1 MQQFQFLLSQA
12 GSQLELSLVTRR
24 VTLVRASKRSIM
36 RVTDL
41 FLAFPALILALTIE
55 ATLGRNVV
63 YAIIAL
69 VVVWWPSYA
78 RLLRGET
85 LKIKNQ
91 KFIDA
96 ALLSGLS
103 SFGIIVKHVFRSSLN
118 TLISYATIDLGN
130 TILVYSI
137 LSFLGLGVPAPAPEW
152 GTMVASGLNYFPG
165 QWWYSML
172 PGIVITV
179 IVIGAALLG
188 DGLRDMFAGEFC
200 DLQDSDLLRIR
211 NLSVDYR
218 SASGNVPALRDV
230 SVSVKQGEILSIV
243 GESGSGK
250 TTLALAVSRL
260 LTKNSSLMKSGKII
274 FRGKDITNLKTRGMD
289 SIRGTRSIFMIF
301 QNPFMSLNP
310 LMRVRDQIRE
320 AIKVR
325 DKRSGQKEN
334 RSKILNQVVDVL
346 KAVRIGDAED
356 LMERYPHRACP
367 ADKIKE

>member
-1 MQQFQFLLSQA
+1 MILLSA
-12 GSQLELSLVTRR
+12 
-24 VTLVRASKRSIM
+24 KRSFGSLRRLASRPSSLIGLVIIVAFYGWALAEGILQLIASALKAPSIGWALLPSNPLVVSISNSLLPPSTAHLMGTDDLGRDIWSRVLYAAPTDAMVSILVIAGGIAIGALVGYPAGYFGKGVEEVNM

-85 LKIKNQ
+85 LKIKHQ

-152 GTMVASGLNYFPG
+152 GTMVASGLDYFPG
-165 QWWYSML
+165 QWWYAML

-179 IVIGAALLG
+179 IVIGSALLG
-188 DGLRDMFAGEFC
+188 DGLRDMFAGE
-200 DLQDSDLLRIR
+200 L
-211 NLSVDYR
+211 
-218 SASGNVPALRDV
+218 
-230 SVSVKQGEILSIV
+230 
-243 GESGSGK
+243 
-250 TTLALAVSRL
+250 
-260 LTKNSSLMKSGKII
+260 
-274 FRGKDITNLKTRGMD
+274 
-289 SIRGTRSIFMIF
+289 
-301 QNPFMSLNP
+301 
-310 LMRVRDQIRE
+310 
-320 AIKVR
+320 
-325 DKRSGQKEN
+325 
-334 RSKILNQVVDVL
+334 
-346 KAVRIGDAED
+346 
-356 LMERYPHRACP
+356 
-367 ADKIKE
+367 

>member
-1 MQQFQFLLSQA
+1 MIFLNTKRTIGSLRRLASRPSSLIGLVIIVAFYGWSLVEGILQVIAAALKTPSIGWALLPSNPLVVSISHSLLSPSMIHLMGTDDLGRDIWSRVLYAAPTDATVSILVITGGIAIGALVGYPA
-12 GSQLELSLVTRR
+12 GYFGKGVEE
-24 VTLVRASKRSIM
+24 INM

-85 LKIKNQ
+85 LKIKHQ

-188 DGLRDMFAGEFC
+188 DGLRDMFAGE
-200 DLQDSDLLRIR
+200 L
-211 NLSVDYR
+211 
-218 SASGNVPALRDV
+218 
-230 SVSVKQGEILSIV
+230 
-243 GESGSGK
+243 
-250 TTLALAVSRL
+250 
-260 LTKNSSLMKSGKII
+260 
-274 FRGKDITNLKTRGMD
+274 
-289 SIRGTRSIFMIF
+289 
-301 QNPFMSLNP
+301 
-310 LMRVRDQIRE
+310 
-320 AIKVR
+320 
-325 DKRSGQKEN
+325 
-334 RSKILNQVVDVL
+334 
-346 KAVRIGDAED
+346 
-356 LMERYPHRACP
+356 
-367 ADKIKE
+367 

>member
-1 MQQFQFLLSQA
+1 MMVLSTKRIASGARRLASRPSSLIGLVIVVAFYGWSLIEGILQLIASVIRVPSIGWDLLPYNPLAVSISHSLLSPSFAHLMGTDDLGRDIWSRVLYASPTDAAVSILVITGGIVIGGLVGYPA
-12 GSQLELSLVTRR
+12 GYFGRGIEEVN
-24 VTLVRASKRSIM
+24 M

-96 ALLSGLS
+96 ALLSGIS
-103 SFGIIVKHVFRSSLN
+103 NFQIIFKHVFRSSLN

-152 GTMVASGLNYFPG
+152 GTMVASGLNYFPQ
-165 QWWYSML
+165 QWWYSMM
-172 PGIVITV
+172 PGLVITL

-188 DGLRDMFAGEFC
+188 DGLRDMFAGE
-200 DLQDSDLLRIR
+200 L
-211 NLSVDYR
+211 
-218 SASGNVPALRDV
+218 
-230 SVSVKQGEILSIV
+230 
-243 GESGSGK
+243 
-250 TTLALAVSRL
+250 
-260 LTKNSSLMKSGKII
+260 
-274 FRGKDITNLKTRGMD
+274 
-289 SIRGTRSIFMIF
+289 
-301 QNPFMSLNP
+301 
-310 LMRVRDQIRE
+310 
-320 AIKVR
+320 
-325 DKRSGQKEN
+325 
-334 RSKILNQVVDVL
+334 
-346 KAVRIGDAED
+346 
-356 LMERYPHRACP
+356 
-367 ADKIKE
+367 

>member
-1 MQQFQFLLSQA
+1 MMIVA
-12 GSQLELSLVTRR
+12 TRR
-24 VTLVRASKRSIM
+24 VARDFRRLASRPSSLIGLVVVVAFYGWSLVEGVLQLVGTGLNDRAIGWLLLPYNPYAVSISRALLAPSLIHLMGTDDLGRDIWSRVLYAAPTDAMVSILVIAGGIAIGGLVGYPAGYFGRGIEEVNM

-85 LKIKNQ
+85 LKIKHQ

-103 SFGIIVKHVFRSSLN
+103 SFGIIVRHVFRSSLN
-118 TLISYATIDLGN
+118 TLVSYATIDLGN

-152 GTMVASGLNYFPG
+152 GTMVASGLNYFPA
-165 QWWYSML
+165 QWWYAML

-188 DGLRDMFAGEFC
+188 DGLRDMFAGE
-200 DLQDSDLLRIR
+200 L
-211 NLSVDYR
+211 
-218 SASGNVPALRDV
+218 
-230 SVSVKQGEILSIV
+230 
-243 GESGSGK
+243 
-250 TTLALAVSRL
+250 
-260 LTKNSSLMKSGKII
+260 
-274 FRGKDITNLKTRGMD
+274 
-289 SIRGTRSIFMIF
+289 
-301 QNPFMSLNP
+301 
-310 LMRVRDQIRE
+310 
-320 AIKVR
+320 
-325 DKRSGQKEN
+325 
-334 RSKILNQVVDVL
+334 
-346 KAVRIGDAED
+346 
-356 LMERYPHRACP
+356 
-367 ADKIKE
+367 